1 MLNQS
6 FNTSTFLI
14 QSLWNLLAFSSLWPT
29 DQPSR
34 SVYTQGFAMPLR
46 CGNQSHNTVR
56 APSNVHQVESPRV
69 NATRQISVGCM
80 QLNSAI
86 SERGSL
92 SLLFNTCDVLIHLN
106 EAGLSG
112 GVLCLCR
119 VKQHTPRP
127 IFTVAVVE
135 GRSKMRNWNVPPM
148 LSNMFLYTCCIVRPQ
163 CFGINY
169 LCRGVYR
176 LRFTVFIIVSMASF
190 QAVLMRTTESL
201 RVPGN
206 IQEEMIQRTIICCN
220 VIHCS
225 MTGHNMTERN
235 IYK

>member
-6 FNTSTFLI
+6 FNTSMFLI

-29 DQPSR
+29 DQPSH

-69 NATRQISVGCM
+69 NATRQISVGYM

-119 VKQHTPRP
+119 VKQHTPRL

-148 LSNMFLYTCCIVRPQ
+148 LSNMFCTLVVLSDHSVSVLTICVEE
-163 CFGINY
+163 
-169 LCRGVYR
+169 
-176 LRFTVFIIVSMASF
+176 FIGWGSQS
-190 QAVLMRTTESL
+190 SL
-201 RVPGN
+201 LSPWLPF
-206 IQEEMIQRTIICCN
+206 
-220 VIHCS
+220 
-225 MTGHNMTERN
+225 
-235 IYK
+235 KLF

>member
-6 FNTSTFLI
+6 FNTSMFLI

-46 CGNQSHNTVR
+46 CRNQSHNTVR

-69 NATRQISVGCM
+69 NATRQISVGYM

-112 GVLCLCR
+112 RVLCY
-119 VKQHTPRP
+119 
-127 IFTVAVVE
+127 AE
-135 GRSKMRNWNVPPM
+135 WNNTLPAWFSRW
-148 LSNMFLYTCCIVRPQ
+148 LW
-163 CFGINY
+163 
-169 LCRGVYR
+169 
-176 LRFTVFIIVSMASF
+176 
-190 QAVLMRTTESL
+190 
-201 RVPGN
+201 
-206 IQEEMIQRTIICCN
+206 
-220 VIHCS
+220 
-225 MTGHNMTERN
+225 
-235 IYK
+235 